1 MTWLRPRADGTLD
14 PSQVADALRPDT
26 ALVSLM
32 HANNE
37 TGVLTDVDAIAGLC
51 NARGIPLHADAAQSA
66 GKVPL
71 DVESSGIALLSFS
84 AHKLGGPKGIGAL
97 YVRRRP
103 RPGLQPLV
111 FGGGHEGGLRSGTL
125 ALHQVVGFG
134 AACALAGAGLV
145 EEAARQRAL
154 RDALWQA
161 LQAAAPLWRNGTGPA
176 LPGILNV
183 GFAGIEG
190 ESLLLELD
198 GDLELSSGSA
208 CSSASAEPSYV
219 LRALGRSDPAIQ
231 ASMRLSLGR
240 STTGERNRSG
250 RRTPGAGGPAPAR
263 RAAAGSTGAHCVT
276 PSVARYSVRVLEL
289 FRALPGAGALRW
301 HFRRLRDRRIH
312 GARPQRL
319 GAVRGARRSRA
330 HRRVPIPGLG
340 LSARACGGSARRR
353 VACGRRRRKRLR
365 AARPQRLAREL
376 DVPAEKMGRLLV
388 VEDAGR
394 ALLAGAARVQ

>member
-1 MTWLRPRADGTLD
+1 MGHGATIYLDHAATAPLDARVAAEMAACLADPSLQANPSSAHAAGRRSAERIARARAEIAALVEAPADSIVLTSGATESVNLAILGAARAAGAARRHVVTSRIEHRAGLDACHQLEREGFDVTWLRPRADGSLD
-14 PSQVADALRPDT
+14 PSQVADALRPET

-37 TGVLTDVDAIAGLC
+37 TGVLTDIDAIAELC

-71 DVESSGIALLSFS
+71 NVESSGVALLSFS

-154 RDALWQA
+154 RDTLWQA
-161 LQAAAPLWRNGTGPA
+161 LQAAGPLWRNGTGPA

-240 STTGERNRSG
+240 TTTANEID
-250 RRTPGAGGPAPAR
+250 
-263 RAAAGSTGAHCVT
+263 RAAALL
-276 PSVARYSVRVLEL
+276 VR
-289 FRALPGAGALRW
+289 
-301 HFRRLRDRRIH
+301 
-312 GARPQRL
+312 
-319 GAVRGARRSRA
+319 AVG
-330 HRRVPIPGLG
+330 
-340 LSARACGGSARRR
+340 
-353 VACGRRRRKRLR
+353 RLR
-365 AARPQRLAREL
+365 AALP
-376 DVPAEKMGRLLV
+376 PG
-388 VEDAGR
+388 
-394 ALLAGAARVQ
+394 ALERIA